1 MANRFGDATARRQG
15 RMTLNPI
22 HHLDPIGSLMILLV
36 GFGWAKPV
44 PINPLNFNQY
54 RSGLRW
60 VSFAGPMSNL
70 VFAFFALLLYSIL
83 LNAALLDP
91 AGLFNLFMVQ
101 LIMINIF
108 IAIFNLIPIPP
119 LDGSKILMSFLSD
132 ANLGLYRQIERYSIL
147 ISLGVIGLE
156 PGGLANLFMGQ
167 LIMINI
173 YIAIFNLIP
182 IPPLD
187 GSKILMSFLS
197 DANLVLYRQIERY
210 APLILIALIIIRI
223 PGLNQSILGM
233 IVFPLANGILT
244 FYNLIIGMLMGF

>member
-1 MANRFGDATARRQG
+1 MLFGFDPVLIALRIPVLLIVITIHEFAHAWMANRFGDATARRQG

-60 VSFAGPMSNL
+60 VSFAGPLSNL
-70 VFAFFALLLYSIL
+70 VFAFFALLLYS
-83 LNAALLDP
+83 
-91 AGLFNLFMVQ
+91 V
-101 LIMINIF
+101 
-108 IAIFNLIPIPP
+108 
-119 LDGSKILMSFLSD
+119 LM
-132 ANLGLYRQIERYSIL
+132 NLGM
-147 ISLGVIGLE
+147 IGLE
-156 PGGLANLFMGQ
+156 PGGLANMFMGQ

-197 DANLVLYRQIERY
+197 DANLGLYRQIERY

-223 PGLNQSILGM
+223 PGTNQSVLGM
-233 IVFPLANGILT
+233 IVFPLANGILN
-244 FYNLIIGMLMGF
+244 FYSLIIGMLIGF